1 MALQHASSGDVID
14 VRPYG
19 ARIDGAQSI
28 ALFKSTQLEV
38 MRLVLPAGHRM
49 PPHHVPGEI
58 TIQCLEGAVEV
69 EVDGRVTVLPAGH
82 LLFVQGGVAH
92 ALHATQASSVLVTIA
107 LLAG

>member
-58 TIQCLEGAVEV
+58 TIQCLEGVV
-69 EVDGRVTVLPAGH
+69 R
-82 LLFVQGGVAH
+82 FVFFFKQKTAYEI
-92 ALHATQASSVLVTIA
+92 TR
-107 LLAG
+107 

>member
-28 ALFKSTQLEV
+28 ELFKSNQLEV

-49 PPHHVPGEI
+49 PSHHVPGEI
-58 TIQCLEGAVEV
+58 TIQCLEGVV
-69 EVDGRVTVLPAGH
+69 RVDVAAASHDLPTGH
-82 LLFVQGGVAH
+82 LMYVAGGVEH
-92 ALHATQASSVLVTIA
+92 ALTAIESASVLVTIA
-107 LLAG
+107 L

>member
-1 MALQHASSGDVID
+1 MALHHATQGEVID

-19 ARIDGAQSI
+19 AAITGAQSI
-28 ALFKSTQLEV
+28 ALFKSSQIEV
-38 MRLVLPAGHRM
+38 MRLVVPVGHRM
-49 PPHHVPGEI
+49 PSHQVAGEI